1 MKYNQDLY
9 CRAKRLIQVLL
20 ILMKRDR
27 SGGGAVPVFVS
38 FHFYFGGF
46 SNARFFLL
54 NGASGGYNSYVMEQ
68 SAYRI
73 IDANFNRA
81 REALRV
87 IEDFC
92 RFSLNSAEYSGRAKE
107 LRHILCSAVM
117 KLGIERLISSRDTV
131 GDVGVGRK
139 VAAQLSRVDLLD
151 CLTAGSKRL
160 TEALRVLSEVT
171 QSIDREVSEE
181 IERLR
186 YSVYSFE
193 KEVFLLSRSLEKFR
207 SVSLYVIITSNL
219 PGDIF
224 SLATKCA
231 TGGADCIQLRAKDI
245 KTDVFFSVAKE
256 FVEICRSLGVVSII
270 NDRADI
276 AIASGADGVHLGQ
289 NDLPIEQVRKL
300 ELSPLII
307 GRSTHTLE
315 QLRAGCLEAATYV
328 SLGPVF
334 PTATKPE
341 AEPVGLEYVRDGIN
355 ELSDKASLAVAI
367 GGITVENVEQVL
379 QAGAK
384 RIAVCSAVTEAED
397 PRSACEELKA
407 RIVSFGA
414 D

>member
-1 MKYNQDLY
+1 L
-9 CRAKRLIQVLL
+9 
-20 ILMKRDR
+20 
-27 SGGGAVPVFVS
+27 
-38 FHFYFGGF
+38 
-46 SNARFFLL
+46 
-54 NGASGGYNSYVMEQ
+54 YVMEQ

-92 RFSLNSAEYSGRAKE
+92 RFSLNSAEHSGRAKE

-139 VAAQLSRVDLLD
+139 VAGQLSRVDLLD

-171 QSIDREVSEE
+171 QSINREVSEE
-181 IERLR
+181 IEQLR

-193 KEVFLLSRSLEKFR
+193 KEVFVLSRSLEKFR

-219 PGDIF
+219 PGDIL
-224 SLATKCA
+224 SLAGKCA

-245 KTDVFFSVAKE
+245 ETDMFFAVAKE
-256 FVEICRSLGVVSII
+256 FVEICRSQGVISII

-276 AIASGADGVHLGQ
+276 AIASGADGVHIGQ

-315 QLRAGCLEAATYV
+315 QLRAGCVEAATYV

-334 PTATKPE
+334 PTGTKPE
-341 AEPVGLEYVRDGIN
+341 AEPVGLEYVRDGVN
-355 ELSDKASLAVAI
+355 ELSDKAALAVAI
-367 GGITVENVEQVL
+367 GGITVKNVEKVL

-384 RIAVCSAVTEAED
+384 RIAVCSAVTGAED
-397 PRSACEELKA
+397 PRSACEELKDKIA
-407 RIVSFGA
+407 SFVA